1 MHLFN
6 ILHNWARSYN
16 AIMLFLATL
25 ALLVSVASST
35 GFIRVEI
42 IALWRLGRGLPE
54 AQYSRSDPNLIVR
67 DFFEATGS
75 SEAAILNL
83 EC

>member
-1 MHLFN
+1 
-6 ILHNWARSYN
+6 
-16 AIMLFLATL
+16 MLFLATL

-67 DFFEATGS
+67 DFDEATGS
-75 SEAAILNL
+75 SEACCNFEFGMLNFEL
-83 EC
+83 VAG

>member
-1 MHLFN
+1 
-6 ILHNWARSYN
+6 
-16 AIMLFLATL
+16 MLFLATL

-67 DFFEATGS
+67 DLDEATSFGVGGD